1 MLFHKLSGVLC
12 SLYFLH
18 LAVQTDA
25 VPKKKKEEPKWSNC
39 PEYYP
44 PGVNCLEPIVC
55 EAQWP
60 SGSGNYD
67 DGKTSFAKRG
77 ADVLPFSAATE
88 FLDWIFEMMENNTIV
103 WSDDLD
109 SGWTSPQIEQELE
122 SKPIQEHELSPRGYA
137 GRTITL
143 TAPTTIRVALPTV
156 TAIATVT
163 TSDPNSVSIST
174 LIVTDTKT
182 TTEIRTQSGIAES
195 TNLLVPDASTTSVE
209 SIGTTDSAEPASIP
223 QESATSTVLTEETAS
238 ATIPETL
245 ASSSNMSVPS
255 ISLVTTTVVL
265 APSSTTSTSSSRS
278 VVPTIG
284 AEPATCCRP
293 TAECW
298 AFIQTTSWFAK
309 EIKKAKM
316 ITDALTWKKALC
328 CVASYLRPQP
338 RCPGGGHKID
348 DDSLFWLRPPQC
360 SEVSEDPAALRA
372 FAIGQPKI
380 FPLFHNPNTK
390 KPKRPSGFDFEKF
403 DF

>member
-1 MLFHKLSGVLC
+1 MLFCNLSEVIGT
-12 SLYFLH
+12 LYFLH
-18 LAVQTDA
+18 LAVRTTA
-25 VPKKKKEEPKWSNC
+25 APKKKEEPKWSNC
-39 PEYYP
+39 PEFYP
-44 PGVNCLEPIVC
+44 PGVDCLQPIVC

-60 SGSGNYD
+60 SGSDNYD
-67 DGKTSFAKRG
+67 DGKTSFSKRG
-77 ADVLPFSAATE
+77 ADVLPFSAAIG
-88 FLDWIFEMMENNTIV
+88 FMDWILEMMENNTIV

-109 SGWTSPQIEQELE
+109 SRWTSPQIEQEPE
-122 SKPIQEHELSPRGYA
+122 SKPTHEHELSPRGYA

-156 TAIATVT
+156 TAIATIT
-163 TSDPNSVSIST
+163 TMHPDSVSVTT
-174 LIVTDTKT
+174 LIVTDIET
-182 TTEIRTQSGIAES
+182 TTEIRTQSGLAES
-195 TNLLVPDASTTSVE
+195 TDLLVPDASTTSVQ
-209 SIGTTDSAEPASIP
+209 SIGTTDSAEPASTL

-238 ATIPETL
+238 ATIPETS
-245 ASSSNMSVPS
+245 ASSSTISAPS

-278 VVPTIG
+278 AVPTIG
-284 AEPATCCRP
+284 PEPKTCCRP

-298 AFIQTTSWFAK
+298 AFIQTTSWFAT

-360 SEVSEDPAALRA
+360 SEVSDDQTALRA
-372 FAIGQPKI
+372 FASGQPKI
-380 FPLFHNPNTK
+380 FLLLHNPNTK
-390 KPKRPSGFDFEKF
+390 KPKRPSGLNFEDFDF
-403 DF
+403 